1 MSPIPAREAQTIP
14 ELFRLRVMHNPTGIA
29 YQQFDFES
37 GAWRSYTWSE
47 MAALIARWRAAFE
60 QEGLHAQDRVA
71 IHLRNSVE
79 WICFDQAAMSLGLVV
94 VPLFVADAAESTAH
108 ILKDSGA
115 RLLVTDSVSA
125 WKALQ
130 SSGPLKQIR
139 RVVCAKADHSVDD
152 DRVRLLAEWL
162 PASGAQCSRRVRRA
176 TPHELATL
184 VYTSGTTGRPKGV
197 MLSHHNMISVAEAIL
212 DRIPGTSDDVFL
224 SYLPMAH
231 IFERVVGYYVPLMIG
246 AKVVFAR
253 SVERLRQDLL
263 IARPTI
269 LLVVPSVLDRI
280 HDAIEVQAS
289 ASSIRRRLLEWA
301 VSVGLTCYEAAR
313 QGGDAGRVKRSANAL
328 LRRLVG
334 RRVTSRLGGRVRVA
348 VSGGAPLSKETA
360 RFFLGIGLPLIEG
373 YGLTETSSAVSA
385 ADPGAY
391 EPGSAGRPLKGID
404 IRIADRDEIL
414 VRSPGNMLGYW
425 QQDSETQRALRGG
438 WLHTGDIG
446 AIREGQLYIRG
457 RLKETLVL
465 SSGEKL
471 SPTDLEAAIT
481 RDPLFAQAMV
491 VGDNRPRPVALLV
504 LDEAAWRSLAA
515 ALELDPSDLEGLAAA
530 QVHRTVRERLDK
542 RLRGFPRYAQIRA
555 FHPTLEPW
563 TIAQGLLT
571 PTLKLKRDPLQRR
584 FADELQA
591 LYRQRGAEGSSS
603 AAET

>member
-1 MSPIPAREAQTIP
+1 MIPAREAQTIP
-14 ELFRLRVMHNPTGIA
+14 ELFRLRVMQNPTGIA

-60 QEGLHAQDRVA
+60 QEGLKAEDRVA

-94 VPLFVADAAESTAH
+94 VPLFVADAPETTAH

-139 RVVCAKADHSVDD
+139 RVVCVKADNRVEDE
-152 DRVRLLAEWL
+152 RVRLLTDWL
-162 PASGAQCSRRVRRA
+162 PAPGTRSQGRAQCA
-176 TPHELATL
+176 EPHDLATL
-184 VYTSGTTGRPKGV
+184 VYTSGTTGPPKGV

-212 DRIPGTSDDVFL
+212 ERIPGTKDDVFL
-224 SYLPMAH
+224 SYLPLAH
-231 IFERVVGYYVPLMIG
+231 IFERVVGYYVPVMIG
-246 AKVVFAR
+246 GTVVFAR

-263 IARPTI
+263 IAQPTI

-280 HDAIEVQAS
+280 RDAIEMQAS
-289 ASSIRRRLLEWA
+289 ASAIRRRLLAWA
-301 VSVGLTCYEAAR
+301 VSVGLICHEAAR
-313 QGGDAGRVKRSANAL
+313 QGGDAGLARRLANAL

-348 VSGGAPLSKETA
+348 VSGGAPLSADTA

-373 YGLTETSSAVSA
+373 YGLTEASSAVSA

-391 EPGSAGRPLKGID
+391 EPGSAGRPLTGID
-404 IRIADRDEIL
+404 IRIGDRDEIL
-414 VRSPGNMLGYW
+414 VHSPGNMLGYW
-425 QQDSETQRALRGG
+425 QRDSETQRALRGG

-446 AIREGQLYIRG
+446 AIREGQLYIHG

-481 RDPLFAQAMV
+481 RDPLFEQAMV
-491 VGDNRPRPVALLV
+491 LGDNRPRPVALLV
-504 LDEAAWRSLAA
+504 LDKAAWRNLAA
-515 ALELDPSDLEGLAAA
+515 TLSLDPSDPEGLAAA
-530 QVHRTVRERLDK
+530 EVHRAVRDRLDERL
-542 RLRGFPRYAQIRA
+542 RSFPRYAQIRA
-555 FHPTLEPW
+555 FHLTLEPW

-571 PTLKLKRDPLQRR
+571 PTLKLKRDPLKRR
-584 FADELQA
+584 FAEAIQVLGQ
-591 LYRQRGAEGSSS
+591 Q
-603 AAET
+603 

>member
-1 MSPIPAREAQTIP
+1 MSQVPAREAQTVP
-14 ELFRLRVMHNPTGIA
+14 ELFRFQVMHNPTGIA
-29 YQQFDFES
+29 YQQFDVES
-37 GAWRSYTWSE
+37 DAWRSFTWSE
-47 MAALIARWRAAFE
+47 MAALTARWRAVFE
-60 QEGLHAQDRVA
+60 QEGLKAQDRVA
-71 IHLRNSVE
+71 IHLCNGIE
-79 WICFDQAAMSLGLVV
+79 WICFDQAAMLLGLVV
-94 VPLFVADAAESTAH
+94 VPLFVGDAAETTAH

-125 WKALQ
+125 WRALR
-130 SSGPLKQIR
+130 SSGILKRIR
-139 RVVCAKADHSVDD
+139 RVVCVEADHSVDD

-162 PASGAQCSRRVRRA
+162 PASGAQCPGRAQRVA
-176 TPHELATL
+176 PHELATL

-197 MLSHHNMISVAEAIL
+197 MLSHHNMVSVAEAIL
-212 DRIPGTSDDVFL
+212 ERIPGTTDDVFL
-224 SYLPMAH
+224 SYLPLAH

-246 AKVVFAR
+246 ATVVFAR
-253 SVERLRQDLL
+253 SAERLRQDLL

-280 HDAIEVQAS
+280 HDAIEMQAS
-289 ASSIRRRLLEWA
+289 ASPIRRRLLEWA
-301 VSVGLTCYEAAR
+301 VSIGLTCYEAAR
-313 QGGDAGRVKRSANAL
+313 QGGDAGPVRRSANSL

-334 RRVTSRLGGRVRVA
+334 QRITSRLGGRVRVA

-373 YGLTETSSAVSA
+373 YGLTEASSAVSA

-391 EPGSAGRPLKGID
+391 EPGSAGRPLEGID
-404 IRIADRDEIL
+404 IRIGDRDEIL

-425 QQDSETQRALRGG
+425 QQDSETRHALRGG

-491 VGDNRPRPVALLV
+491 LGNNRPRPVALLV
-504 LDEAAWRSLAA
+504 LDKAAWRSIAA
-515 ALELDPSDLEGLAAA
+515 TLDLNPSDPDGLTTAEL
-530 QVHRTVRERLDK
+530 HRAVRDRLDERL
-542 RLRGFPRYAQIRA
+542 RSFPRYAQIRA
-555 FHPTLEPW
+555 FHVTLEPW
-563 TIAQGLLT
+563 TTAQGLLT
-571 PTLKLKRDPLQRR
+571 PTLKLKRDPLERR
-584 FADELQA
+584 FAEEIQA
-591 LYRQRGAEGSSS
+591 LYRQRSSITG
-603 AAET
+603 ET